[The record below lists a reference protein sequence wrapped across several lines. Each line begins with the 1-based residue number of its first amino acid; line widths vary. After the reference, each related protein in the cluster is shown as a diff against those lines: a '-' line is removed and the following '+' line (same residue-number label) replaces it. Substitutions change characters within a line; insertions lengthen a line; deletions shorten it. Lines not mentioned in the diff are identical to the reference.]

1 MKKFISFFLVII
13 ISSISVFAGNL
24 STAQIAQLAKSKT
37 IAAISSIASSNG
49 YKLAYKKN
57 GANGYEEY
65 NVTDIAWAYNAT
77 YVPSLNGWDYLGN
90 FSAIKLLYNN
100 TTKRPETIVY
110 IVSDGSYFHRIKSQI
125 TSYGYTFYNEDT
137 NTFNNAIAYCYY
149 NKTLKVYAIFTEY
162 YGNGG
167 YQIHF
172 YHE

>member
-1 MKKFISFFLVII
+1 MKRICILLTSAIASIFYTEAGNLTTTQIVNLANSNS
-13 ISSISVFAGNL
+13 ISSIS
-24 STAQIAQLAKSKT
+24 SLAT
-37 IAAISSIASSNG
+37 SNG
-49 YKLAYKKN
+49 YKLAYKRN
-57 GANGYEEY
+57 GANGYEGY

-77 YVPSLNGWDYLGN
+77 YIPSVNGWDYSGS

-100 TTKRPETIVY
+100 TTKKPETIVY
-110 IVSDGSYFHRIKSQI
+110 VVSDGSYFHRIKNQI
-125 TSYGYTFYNEDT
+125 TSFGYTFYKEDT

-149 NKTLKVYAIFTEY
+149 NEKQKMYAIFAEY